1 METLRYK
8 WENLPLRKCFLYTL
22 IGSVFLALALSAL
35 IFFSCHIFQTWLF
48 PQSNGLY
55 LTIEKTNSDGTM
67 SNTMYYLEEGADLT
81 NFPSLSMNE
90 AANQS
95 KHEISTKYAIKKIE
109 QSFDT
114 LSSKRKLAYRLCQG
128 VMVIAP
134 ALLMV
139 LALIFCTMLIYR
151 KKLKQPLFLLEQAAA
166 NITAQNLDFAIVYEN
181 QDELGDLC
189 KSFEQM
195 RKALYENNQTLW
207 KMLEERKLYQASIAH
222 DLRNPITIIKGY
234 SEYLK
239 SGIKT
244 HDRDKEK
251 ICHIVE
257 QMDQDSSR
265 LAQYNEMV
273 HTLNIAEE
281 MSIQK
286 HPFHA
291 LRLLKPMMD
300 DFQLL
305 CEHKHIDFQITDV
318 LADMEILVDEVLLQ
332 RILENVMD
340 NALRNAQTSIQIKS
354 TLHDHQLVITIQ
366 DDGKAFPA
374 HMRRSTVLF
383 YDENNRIGIG
393 LAISRM
399 LCKKHGGDLK
409 IYNSAFGACV
419 EILLAV

>member
-151 KKLKQPLFLLEQAAA
+151 SKEIETTVVL
-166 NITAQNLDFAIVYEN
+166 IRT
-181 QDELGDLC
+181 
-189 KSFEQM
+189 S
-195 RKALYENNQTLW
+195 R
-207 KMLEERKLYQASIAH
+207 
-222 DLRNPITIIKGY
+222 
-234 SEYLK
+234 SEYHSAK
-239 SGIKT
+239 S
-244 HDRDKEK
+244 
-251 ICHIVE
+251 
-257 QMDQDSSR
+257 
-265 LAQYNEMV
+265 
-273 HTLNIAEE
+273 
-281 MSIQK
+281 
-286 HPFHA
+286 
-291 LRLLKPMMD
+291 
-300 DFQLL
+300 
-305 CEHKHIDFQITDV
+305 
-318 LADMEILVDEVLLQ
+318 
-332 RILENVMD
+332 
-340 NALRNAQTSIQIKS
+340 
-354 TLHDHQLVITIQ
+354 
-366 DDGKAFPA
+366 
-374 HMRRSTVLF
+374 
-383 YDENNRIGIG
+383 
-393 LAISRM
+393 
-399 LCKKHGGDLK
+399 
-409 IYNSAFGACV
+409 
-419 EILLAV
+419 